1 LEWVVNAEWQH
12 YSALREIFNEIP
24 KTNIYVLSYEVTKVT
39 LVKEFLTVLGLD
51 LAFDFDDNAVVKKV
65 NRSLTAEE
73 RGILIFVNNIFGDQ
87 FSQEISDIL
96 IYASPDISSD
106 DVLFN
111 DITKTLLL
119 DKFSYSVDWVNRNF
133 FNDEPVIS
141 VLPAK
146 LVNIKYDIETV
157 VKIEET
163 NNNVHRL
170 VLDWALQKLEF
181 IKNET
186 ELRLLNSFSNA
197 AQSDSEISH
206 SNLPPDFSA
215 VSYLLL
221 NPDIR
226 RANFNPV
233 NHYIK
238 VGKSENRI
246 YRFPKKSDQ
255 LQVNTSQKKLF
266 FMTIPGTIGPL
277 VKQILANQFKSD
289 QIVVDA
295 QSYSE
300 WQIKS
305 PSDQIKFVSGAINY
319 IEFKEQTEWL
329 DYKLITCIRNPL
341 EQIISLISHYRRYA
355 DEGNNLAFEACSKD
369 IQLLALKLAKLDLA
383 SPAALYDLYKNLSNQ
398 ELVIL
403 DNPQTRHLTK
413 KLGIT
418 GQKIG
423 LTDLEFAFQ
432 NLKKIDVVGDAGDL
446 QTFISA
452 VSKEMDWSVHDTVT
466 KANDDIENYGMDIN
480 NPAVVNALSL
490 FIKYDIALYS
500 QRAQFLCTLN
510 TPTE

>member
-1 LEWVVNAEWQH
+1 M
-12 YSALREIFNEIP
+12 
-24 KTNIYVLSYEVTKVT
+24 SYCWANKGPSR
-39 LVKEFLTVLGLD
+39 KGL
-51 LAFDFDDNAVVKKV
+51 N
-65 NRSLTAEE
+65 T
-73 RGILIFVNNIFGDQ
+73 
-87 FSQEISDIL
+87 
-96 IYASPDISSD
+96 
-106 DVLFN
+106 
-111 DITKTLLL
+111 
-119 DKFSYSVDWVNRNF
+119 
-133 FNDEPVIS
+133 
-141 VLPAK
+141 
-146 LVNIKYDIETV
+146 KYDIETV
-157 VKIEET
+157 VKIEDT
-163 NNNVHRL
+163 NNDVHRL
-170 VLDWALQKLEF
+170 ALDWALKKLET
-181 IKNET
+181 IRNEI

-206 SNLPPDFSA
+206 SNLPPDFSS

-226 RANFNPV
+226 RANVNPV

-300 WQIKS
+300 WQINS

-403 DNPQTRHLTK
+403 DNPQIRHLTK

-446 QTFISA
+446 QTFIST
-452 VSKEMDWSVHDTVT
+452 VSEEMDWSVLDTVT

-500 QRAQFLCTLN
+500 QRAQFLCSSRSTN
-510 TPTE
+510 NASRK